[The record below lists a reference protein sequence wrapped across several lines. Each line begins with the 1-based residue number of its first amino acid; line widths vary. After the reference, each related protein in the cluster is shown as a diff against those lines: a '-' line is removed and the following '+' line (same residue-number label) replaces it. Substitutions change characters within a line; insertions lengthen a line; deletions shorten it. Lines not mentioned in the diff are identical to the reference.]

1 MASFNAPSGARGL
14 VVPNFRHDDTI
25 AAHKPSRDVLK
36 SGPKRRGKSWMVGS
50 FPSLK
55 MGVLI
60 HHESFL
66 ERDKFRLNET
76 EGSILAYGAQPKP
89 IRFTREG
96 KVHTYTPDG
105 FIQYEDRTMEIYEVK
120 PEKIYRQD
128 KDWWDFVTQVYARGG
143 VRFEVYTEVQIRKQ
157 PRLQN
162 AERMLL
168 ERQHKPTERTRYQVV
183 EAISLHRPATL
194 GDLLVR
200 LGWPKASFGY
210 LLNLALRGHFHI
222 DLHSAPLSLDS
233 RIWAAKR
240 RF

>member
-1 MASFNAPSGARGL
+1 MSNFTAPAGATGL
-14 VVPNFRHDDTI
+14 FVPNFRHDDTI

-36 SGPKRRGKSWMVGS
+36 SGPKRRGKPWMVGR

-55 MGVLI
+55 MGVEVDY
-60 HHESFL
+60 ESFL
-66 ERDKFRLNET
+66 ERDKIRLNET
-76 EGSILAYGAQPKP
+76 EGSIIAYGAQPKH
-89 IRFTREG
+89 IRFTHEG
-96 KVHTYTPDG
+96 KMHTYTPDG
-105 FIQYEDRTMEIYEVK
+105 FVQHEDRTMEIYEVK
-120 PEKIYRQD
+120 PEKIYRRD
-128 KDWWDFVTQVYARGG
+128 KDWWDFITQLYASRG
-143 VRFEVYTEVQIRKQ
+143 VHFEVYTEVDIRKQ
-157 PRLQN
+157 PRLKN

-168 ERQHKPTERTRYQVV
+168 ERLHKPSERTRFQVT
-183 EAISLHRPATL
+183 EAVVIHRPKTL

-233 RIWAAKR
+233 RIWAANR